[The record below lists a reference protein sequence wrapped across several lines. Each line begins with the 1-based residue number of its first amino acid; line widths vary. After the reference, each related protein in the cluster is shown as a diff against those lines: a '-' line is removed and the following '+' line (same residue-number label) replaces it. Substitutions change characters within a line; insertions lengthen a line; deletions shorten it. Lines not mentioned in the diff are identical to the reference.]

1 MKLDI
6 LAIAAHPDDVE
17 LCSSGTLIKHV
28 QLGYKVGIVDLTQ
41 GELGTRGNAQ
51 LRLKEAEAAG
61 VKMGVAVRKNLGL
74 PDGFFDLGLENKRR
88 IVECIRKYQPRIV
101 LTNAMTDRHPDHG
114 RASQLVSESCFLS
127 GLVKFQTVS
136 DGKTQ
141 DRWRPEV
148 VYHFIQDRY
157 IKPDFCVDIT
167 PFVEQKREAIMCFK
181 SQFYNPGSDEP
192 DSPISGKDFLDF
204 VFARSRDFGRTIG
217 VDYAEG
223 FNVERP
229 VGARD
234 LFDLH

>member
-51 LRLKEAEAAG
+51 LRLEEAEAAG
-61 VKMGVAVRKNLGL
+61 VKMGIAVRKNLGL

-127 GLVKFQTVS
+127 GLVKFQTVAE
-136 DGKTQ
+136 GKTQ

-148 VYHFIQDRY
+148 V
-157 IKPDFCVDIT
+157 
-167 PFVEQKREAIMCFK
+167 
-181 SQFYNPGSDEP
+181 
-192 DSPISGKDFLDF
+192 
-204 VFARSRDFGRTIG
+204 
-217 VDYAEG
+217 
-223 FNVERP
+223 
-229 VGARD
+229 
-234 LFDLH
+234 

>member
-1 MKLDI
+1 MDI

-17 LCSSGTLIKHV
+17 LCSSGTLIKHAK
-28 QLGYKVGIVDLTQ
+28 LGYKVGVIDLTQ

-61 VKMGVAVRKNLGL
+61 VVMGLSVRENLGL
-74 PDGFFDLGLENKRR
+74 PDGFFDFGIENKRR
-88 IVECIRKYQPRIV
+88 IVEKIRKYRPRIV
-101 LTNAMTDRHPDHG
+101 LTNAIRDRHPDHG

-127 GLVKFQTVS
+127 GLVKFQTVI

-141 DRWRPEV
+141 ERWRPEA

-157 IKPDFCVDIT
+157 IKPDVCVDIT
-167 PFVEQKREAIMCFK
+167 PFIDKKREAIMCFK
-181 SQFYNPGSDEP
+181 SQFFNPGSSEP

-204 VFARSRDFGRTIG
+204 VFARTRDFGRSIA

-223 FNVERP
+223 FTVERP
-229 VGARD
+229 VGAGD